1 MKNLQTTAGTRLKR
15 LPERGHFDRET
26 INKIIDDT
34 FICHVGIMH
43 ENQAVVIPT
52 ICAREEDRLYIHGSS
67 ASRLLKTIEA
77 GNKLCV
83 TITNVDGLVLA
94 RSAFHHSLNYRS
106 VVIFGRGN
114 KIIKK
119 DEKLAALKRISENIV
134 PGRWTD
140 VRAPN
145 DKELKQTTVI
155 FIPILEASAKVRSGP
170 PGDDA
175 EDYKLPVWAGVIPIQ
190 LDYGTPEPDP
200 QLSRKI
206 IMPPYLNFF
215 LEKSL

>member
-190 LDYGTPEPDP
+190 LDYGTPEPDS